1 MSQKYQNEKS
11 PVLNGKKMSKIS
23 EKVPKIRDLEGPT
36 AFRPF
41 ENTRYVLLT
50 EIVLSRYDPS
60 NPVVCYDGELR
71 TDLYKKVCG
80 M

>member
-1 MSQKYQNEKS
+1 MLTT
-11 PVLNGKKMSKIS
+11 VLTIQYMYI
-23 EKVPKIRDLEGPT
+23 I
-36 AFRPF
+36 
-41 ENTRYVLLT
+41 VLSVQLT

-71 TDLYKKVCG
+71 SDLYKKVCG